1 MTKNNL
7 LVILGNQLFPI
18 EKINKIGCKTI
29 FMKEDLGLT
38 TDYLH
43 HKLKILMFFIA
54 MREYRDELIDN
65 GYQVIYHSI
74 DDHTFTSPFM
84 EVLHK
89 TLLKHKITT
98 INFFEIID
106 KTFSQEFEN
115 YKSKSHAT
123 FLEHPS
129 PMFIFSKE
137 TFNGFSDQRNLR
149 MGSFYKTARLNLKIL
164 LDSDNKPV
172 GGKWSFDEDNRKKLP
187 KNISIPSVPSPN
199 ESKYTK
205 NLTSKIDTLFKGHP
219 GSLSNLWMPTNRKDA
234 LAWLDNFFDNR
245 FHNFGQFE
253 DAIKAGN
260 NFIFHSALSPILNI
274 GLVTPNE
281 VIHKAL
287 NYAKKNQIPLN
298 SLEGFD
304 RQIIGWR
311 EFIRGIYQTRGNEQE
326 QSNFFG
332 HYGKLTSHWYDGT
345 TGIEP
350 LDDAIKDCIN
360 FGFTHHIPRLMIIG
374 NIMNLARIHPK
385 EIYKWFMEMFVDSSE
400 WVMVPNIYGMATF
413 ADGGIFATKP
423 YSCGS
428 NYILKMS
435 NYKRADWC
443 DVVDGL
449 YWKFMYDNQ
458 NFFKKNPRLAILTK
472 FLDKMDK
479 DRKTMLFEQS
489 NIFISKKTLL
499 A

>member
-1 MTKNNL
+1 M
-7 LVILGNQLFPI
+7 Q
-18 EKINKIGCKTI
+18 
-29 FMKEDLGLT
+29 
-38 TDYLH
+38 
-43 HKLKILMFFIA
+43 
-54 MREYRDELIDN
+54 
-65 GYQVIYHSI
+65 
-74 DDHTFTSPFM
+74 
-84 EVLHK
+84 
-89 TLLKHKITT
+89 
-98 INFFEIID
+98 
-106 KTFSQEFEN
+106 
-115 YKSKSHAT
+115 
-123 FLEHPS
+123 
-129 PMFIFSKE
+129 
-137 TFNGFSDQRNLR
+137 
-149 MGSFYKTARLNLKIL
+149 
-164 LDSDNKPV
+164 
-172 GGKWSFDEDNRKKLP
+172 
-187 KNISIPSVPSPN
+187 
-199 ESKYTK
+199 
-205 NLTSKIDTLFKGHP
+205 
-219 GSLSNLWMPTNRKDA
+219 
-234 LAWLDNFFDNR
+234 
-245 FHNFGQFE
+245 
-253 DAIKAGN
+253 
-260 NFIFHSALSPILNI
+260 
-274 GLVTPNE
+274 
-281 VIHKAL
+281 
-287 NYAKKNQIPLN
+287 KKNQIPLN
-298 SLEGFD
+298 SLEGFI

-311 EFIRGIYQTRGNEQE
+311 EFIRGIYQTRGKEQE

-374 NIMNLARIHPK
+374 NIMNLARIHPN